1 MAYQLDLDLMYMGM
15 AKLSS
20 KLSKARRAKVGAILV
35 TQHGVVLQGYNGT
48 APGYDNN
55 CEDIV
60 LKTNDVVAELVTKPD
75 VIHAELNAILKAA
88 KEGVSTIGS
97 TMYLTLSPCLQCSAM
112 MKAAGV
118 KRVVYLE
125 PYRDLNGADKL
136 LAHGVQVEHF
146 KQFSQ
151 I

>member
-1 MAYQLDLDLMYMGM
+1 MADQLALDQMYMGM
-15 AKLSS
+15 AKLSAN
-20 KLSKARRAKVGAILV
+20 LSKARRAKVGAILV

-55 CEDIV
+55 CEEVVFKPDDI
-60 LKTNDVVAELVTKPD
+60 VAELVTKPD

-118 KRVVYLE
+118 KRVVYSQA
-125 PYRDLNGADKL
+125 YRDLNGAEKL
-136 LAHGVQVEHF
+136 LAHGVKVE
-146 KQFSQ
+146 QFAQ